1 MSSPPDARVFANRYE
16 IGAEIGRGGMADVYL
31 GHDTLLDRRV
41 AVKVLSPAFA
51 DDPVNRERFR
61 REAQSVASLNHPNIV
76 AVYDWGEEDGTSFIV
91 MEYVPGQTLR
101 DLIASYGRIA
111 PMEAA
116 RIAADIADALAF
128 AHRNGVVHRDVKPGN
143 VLVTP
148 DGTVK
153 VTDFGIARADQGD
166 GLTKTGAVLGTATY
180 FSPEQ
185 AQGFALDGR
194 SDVYAL
200 GVVLYEMLAG
210 VAPFTADSP
219 VSVAYKH
226 VREDP
231 TAPSH
236 WAPETPGAL
245 DRIVL
250 TAMAKDVT
258 RRYQSADDLR
268 ADLLRFERGRPLVGG
283 PGVPMAAY
291 AAEIPDA
298 TQAQSV
304 VVPAPVGV
312 PDDRRGAAG
321 APGAQAAAVAV
332 PRKKNRTGAV
342 IAIGLAFG
350 LLLALIVVLLAQVD
364 LGGGGGGGTT
374 LDVPSVVGLP
384 YGQAEAALT
393 AQGFKV
399 ERVDDTTQVNT
410 PPDQILSQ
418 NPEAGSKLKKG
429 GTITLTVSSNTLT
442 VPDVANQPKEQATA
456 KLKTAGFTPV
466 IVQVDSTLAP
476 GTVVSTDPG
485 AGAQIP
491 KSAAGQ
497 AGPAVTVNVARE
509 PNVAVPDV
517 TGQDVFAAN
526 NALSAAGFVVQA
538 VPTPSATV
546 PKGLIIGTNPAA
558 GTQVPKGSTVQV
570 LVSTGPELV
579 DIPNVVGQTQD
590 AAVNVLNV
598 QLGLGVT
605 VQLQNA
611 GAAKKG
617 IVISQNPTGGQL
629 PKGSTV
635 TIVVGA

>member
-16 IGAEIGRGGMADVYL
+16 LGAEIGRGGMADVYL
-31 GHDTLLDRRV
+31 GHDALLDRRV

-61 REAQSVASLNHPNIV
+61 REARAVASLNHPNIV
-76 AVYDWGEEDGTSFIV
+76 AVYDWGEEAGTSFIV

-101 DLIASYGRIA
+101 DVIATYGRIA
-111 PMEAA
+111 PIEAA

-143 VLVTP
+143 VLVAP

-153 VTDFGIARADQGD
+153 VTDFGIARADQGE

-185 AQGFALDGR
+185 AQGLALDGR

-219 VSVAYKH
+219 VSVAHKH

-231 TAPSH
+231 IAPSH
-236 WAPETPGAL
+236 WAPEIPGAL

-250 TAMAKDVT
+250 TAMAKNVAL
-258 RRYQSADDLR
+258 RYQSADDLR

-283 PGVPMAAY
+283 PMAAMTAY
-291 AAEIPDA
+291 ESEIPTA
-298 TQAQSV
+298 TQAQSI
-304 VVPAPVGV
+304 VVPAPVV
-312 PDDRRGAAG
+312 VDDRRAAP
-321 APGAQAAAVAV
+321 APAAA
-332 PRKKNRTGAV
+332 PSRRKNRTGAV

-350 LLLALIVVLLAQVD
+350 LLLALIVVLISQVD
-364 LGGGGGGGTT
+364 LGGGGGGAPT

-410 PPDQILSQ
+410 PADQILAQ
-418 NPEAGSKLKKG
+418 NPEGGSKLEKG

-442 VPDVANQPKEQATA
+442 VPDVANQTKEQATA
-456 KLKTAGFTPV
+456 KLKAAGFTPTV
-466 IVQVDSTLAP
+466 VQVDSTLAP

-485 AGAQIP
+485 ANAQLP
-491 KSAAGQ
+491 KSAPGQ
-497 AGPAVTVNVARE
+497 PGPTVTMNVARE
-509 PNVAVPDV
+509 PVVAVPEV
-517 TGQDVFAAN
+517 SGQDVFAAN
-526 NALSAAGFVVQA
+526 SAIVAAGLQGQA
-538 VPTPSATV
+538 VPTPSPNVA
-546 PKGLIIGTNPAA
+546 KGLVIGTNPAA
-558 GTQVPKGSTVQV
+558 GTQVPKGTTIQV
-570 LVSTGPELV
+570 LVSTGPALV
-579 DIPNVVGQTQD
+579 DVPNVVGQTQE
-590 AAVNVLNV
+590 AAVNLLNT
-598 QLGLGVT
+598 QLGLGVQ

-617 IVISQNPTGGQL
+617 IVLSQNPAGGQVQE
-629 PKGSTV
+629 GATV
-635 TIVVGA
+635 VIFVGA